1 MRQVIEEILNGKFN
15 FDNGSLDFSC
25 PRIDISLH
33 ADETA
38 EGFFTVYGPVGRM
51 TEGYV
56 VSSDLRMEC
65 VTQSFSG
72 SQDEIH
78 YRFDAD
84 GMEEGE
90 EVKGAFN
97 VISNQGEYYLP
108 FTVSIAPKTV
118 SSSMGNIRNLF
129 HFTNLA
135 KSNWEE
141 AVKLFYSDVFKEVFT
156 GNDRQHYAVYQGL
169 SAVPGNEHKIGRA
182 HV

>member
-25 PRIDISLH
+25 PRIEISLH

-38 EGFFTVYGPVGRM
+38 EGSFTVYGPVGRM
-51 TEGYV
+51 TEGYA

-78 YRFDAD
+78 YRFDAH

-97 VISNQGEYYLP
+97 IISNQGEYYLP
-108 FTVSIAPKTV
+108 FSVSVIPKVVV
-118 SSSMGNIRNLF
+118 SSMVNFRNLF
-129 HFTNLA
+129 HCTNL
-135 KSNWEE
+135 
-141 AVKLFYSDVFKEVFT
+141 
-156 GNDRQHYAVYQGL
+156 
-169 SAVPGNEHKIGRA
+169 
-182 HV
+182 